1 LQEEVEFWMQAW
13 VDGDFKQRFVE
24 IVQQVLKAGDHVIQF
39 VDIAEQQAQNGIAGS
54 YL

>member
-1 LQEEVEFWMQAW
+1 MQAW

-24 IVQQVLKAGDHVIQF
+24 IVQQVLKAGDHVIEF
-39 VDIAEQQAQNGIAGS
+39 VNITGQQAQNGIARS